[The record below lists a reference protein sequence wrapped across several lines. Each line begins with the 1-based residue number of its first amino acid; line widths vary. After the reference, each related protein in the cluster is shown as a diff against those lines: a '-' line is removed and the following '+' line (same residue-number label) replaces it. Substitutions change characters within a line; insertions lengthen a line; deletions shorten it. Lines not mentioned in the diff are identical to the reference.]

1 MKSSWIACVSLFLV
15 VACAAD
21 DADPPTVDGATPEE
35 AAEIVADVTC
45 AKTAACGTISASC
58 TPCSVEEPDCEIVC
72 TVEHRPITEAECI
85 ADVQEDLE
93 LGLGCE
99 ELTSEEVALIDECL
113 AAVPDAQC
121 PSVEEVEAWVDGG
134 REGRDPR
141 EPIEACDLLR
151 DVILYRC
158 SGGE

>member
-1 MKSSWIACVSLFLV
+1 MKSPWIACACLFLAS
-15 VACAAD
+15 ACAAG

-35 AAEIVADVTC
+35 AADIVIDVTC
-45 AKTAACGTISASC
+45 AKTAECGYISASC
-58 TPCSVEEPDCEIVC
+58 TPCSIDEPDCEIVC
-72 TVEHRPITEAECI
+72 TVEHRPVTEAECI
-85 ADVQEDLE
+85 SDAQEELE
-93 LGLGCE
+93 QGIGCE
-99 ELTSEEVALIDECL
+99 ELTSEEIALIDECL
-113 AAVPDAQC
+113 AAVPSARC

-151 DVILYRC
+151 DDIRYRC